1 MRQGV
6 ARLGVGSLWTM
17 ARLLPAIRRRSGRPL
32 RPRLTRRNLRKR
44 RHRRQG
50 HMAETPGPPWESG
63 GQAGSPLPPGLSLLR
78 SASRR
83 QRRVASTSLLTA
95 LGTSHTVY
103 PMGGDATRPAYGRED
118 GGSVGAQR
126 LAVRARTWGRSVRG
140 SLSKGKPT
148 EAERKAEA
156 GPQRLVHLAV
166 GNDASALPESTGPTG
181 KRRARKR
188 ACSVWSGGKAA
199 KPYLSLPIYV
209 AVRPSAAPMR
219 VSSFRLLTLSCRY
232 GMLFGSDCNNNM
244 LWNVTGI
251 KRGDTVGLRNLLF
264 CQ

>member
-199 KPYLSLPIYV
+199 RPYLSLPSGNRRSYRGGAVPVHDTMEEESTGWGFGV
-209 AVRPSAAPMR
+209 A
-219 VSSFRLLTLSCRY
+219 LSRCS
-232 GMLFGSDCNNNM
+232 GSR
-244 LWNVTGI
+244 WQ
-251 KRGDTVGLRNLLF
+251 F
-264 CQ
+264 P

>member
-17 ARLLPAIRRRSGRPL
+17 ARLLPATRRRSGRPL

-44 RHRRQG
+44 RLRRQG

-199 KPYLSLPIYV
+199 RPYLSLPPGNRCLYPEGDDLQLPLRFSFR
-209 AVRPSAAPMR
+209 ARLRPS
-219 VSSFRLLTLSCRY
+219 
-232 GMLFGSDCNNNM
+232 
-244 LWNVTGI
+244 
-251 KRGDTVGLRNLLF
+251 VGLHNIRSPLF
-264 CQ
+264 YDKLAGGLA

>member
-1 MRQGV
+1 MRQGVAV

-17 ARLLPAIRRRSGRPL
+17 DRLLPAIRRRSGRPL

-199 KPYLSLPIYV
+199 RPYLSLPGWVTIGSTRQPTSQHVRYAP
-209 AVRPSAAPMR
+209 AVGGGSPRALSR
-219 VSSFRLLTLSCRY
+219 QEKLDVSCR
-232 GMLFGSDCNNNM
+232 
-244 LWNVTGI
+244 V
-251 KRGDTVGLRNLLF
+251 KVPVG
-264 CQ
+264 

>member
-1 MRQGV
+1 
-6 ARLGVGSLWTM
+6 
-17 ARLLPAIRRRSGRPL
+17 
-32 RPRLTRRNLRKR
+32 
-44 RHRRQG
+44 
-50 HMAETPGPPWESG
+50 
-63 GQAGSPLPPGLSLLR
+63 
-78 SASRR
+78 
-83 QRRVASTSLLTA
+83 
-95 LGTSHTVY
+95 
-103 PMGGDATRPAYGRED
+103 MGGDATRPAYGRED

-199 KPYLSLPIYV
+199 RPYLSLRRVGNHRLY
-209 AVRPSAAPMR
+209 RAAQANSLCR
-219 VSSFRLLTLSCRY
+219 VLGVTLDLLA
-232 GMLFGSDCNNNM
+232 G
-244 LWNVTGI
+244 TGE
-251 KRGDTVGLRNLLF
+251 
-264 CQ
+264 